1 MCFPCF
7 SKNKTDNSIEEK
19 FFEDGTVE
27 CYKDGLLHNEK
38 GPAVYNIRNKK
49 HKEWWFNGIRHREKG
64 PAVMYS
70 DGSKE
75 FWFYGMRHRV
85 GGPAIIL
92 KEISFNYVYF
102 TLEWY
107 FYGKLHRD
115 NGPAIQRADGSQE
128 FWRYGN
134 RIK

>member
-1 MCFPCF
+1 
-7 SKNKTDNSIEEK
+7 
-19 FFEDGTVE
+19 
-27 CYKDGLLHNEK
+27 
-38 GPAVYNIRNKK
+38 
-49 HKEWWFNGIRHREKG
+49 
-64 PAVMYS
+64 
-70 DGSKE
+70 
-75 FWFYGMRHRV
+75 MRHRV
-85 GGPAIIL
+85 GGPAVIL